1 MKDLDKMTA
10 EEVEA
15 EVDRRVVDYP
25 MPEARE
31 YDIPGLP
38 PGEIPLTDFVKFP
51 KEMEFTEQ
59 IGNTEYTVKA
69 RFRQSGRD
77 LLCTLHRLL
86 EYGVSGNGN
95 NDADNFE

>member
-1 MKDLDKMTA
+1 MKDVNQMTA

-25 MPEARE
+25 MPDARE

-59 IGNTEYTVKA
+59 IGNTEYTV
-69 RFRQSGRD
+69 
-77 LLCTLHRLL
+77 
-86 EYGVSGNGN
+86 
-95 NDADNFE
+95 

>member
-1 MKDLDKMTA
+1 MKDVNHMTA

-15 EVDRRVVDYP
+15 EVDRRVADYP

-38 PGEIPLTDFVKFP
+38 PEEVPQTDVVKFP

-69 RFRQSGRD
+69 RFRTTGRD
-77 LLCTLHRLL
+77 LLGMLNYLL
-86 EYGVSGNGN
+86 GYGVSANGKH
-95 NDADNFE
+95 DEEDCK

>member
-1 MKDLDKMTA
+1 MKDLNKMTP
-10 EEVEA
+10 EEIEA
-15 EVDRRVVDYP
+15 EVDRRAAEYP
-25 MPEARE
+25 MPEIRE

-38 PGEIPLTDFVKFP
+38 PGEVPETDVVKFP

-69 RFRQSGRD
+69 RFRPTGRD

-86 EYGVSGNGN
+86 GYGVAANEKYSEE
-95 NDADNFE
+95 DCE

>member
-1 MKDLDKMTA
+1 MKDVSQMTP
-10 EEVEA
+10 EELET
-15 EVDRRVVDYP
+15 EVDRRVADYP

-59 IGNTEYTVKA
+59 IGNTEYVVKA
-69 RFRQSGRD
+69 RFRPSGRD
-77 LLCTLHRLL
+77 LLCMLHRILG
-86 EYGVSGNGN
+86 YGVAGNEKI
-95 NDADNFE
+95 DADNFE

>member
-1 MKDLDKMTA
+1 MKDLDQMTP
-10 EEVEA
+10 EELEA
-15 EVDRRVVDYP
+15 EVDRRAADYP
-25 MPEARE
+25 MPEIIR

-38 PGEIPLTDFVKFP
+38 PEEVPQTDVVKFP

-69 RFRQSGRD
+69 RFRTTGRD

-86 EYGVSGNGN
+86 GYGVSGNEKIVEE
-95 NDADNFE
+95 DCE

>member
-1 MKDLDKMTA
+1 MKDVNQMTA

-15 EVDRRVVDYP
+15 EVDRRVADYP
-25 MPEARE
+25 MPEIRE

-69 RFRQSGRD
+69 RFRPSGRD

-86 EYGVSGNGN
+86 GYGVAGNGN

>member
-1 MKDLDKMTA
+1 MKDLNHMTA

-15 EVDRRVVDYP
+15 EVDRRVADYP
-25 MPEARE
+25 MPEARK

-38 PGEIPLTDFVKFP
+38 PGEIPPTDFVKFP

-69 RFRQSGRD
+69 RFRPSGRD

-86 EYGVSGNGN
+86 GYGVAGNGN

>member
-1 MKDLDKMTA
+1 MKDVSQMTA

-15 EVDRRVVDYP
+15 EVDRRVADYP
-25 MPEARE
+25 MPEARK

-38 PGEIPLTDFVKFP
+38 AGEVPLTDFVKFP

-69 RFRQSGRD
+69 RFRPSGRD

-86 EYGVSGNGN
+86 GYGVAGNEKI
-95 NDADNFE
+95 DSEDCE